1 MNKYI
6 IGLSGASGSIYGI
19 RLLEELLKR
28 NKEIHLIISEPAC
41 QVIEQELH
49 WNFDSGMEECFLKH
63 LPAGNIKFYRNSD
76 IAAPLAS
83 GSFITGGMVLIPC
96 SMASIS
102 SISIGRGRN
111 LMERCAD
118 VMLKEKRQLILVPRE
133 TPLSSIHLRNML
145 ALSDLGVH
153 IIPAMPAFY
162 HHPRSIDDLVNFV
175 VGKVMDAM
183 HIEHDIFQRYK

>member
-6 IGLSGASGSIYGI
+6 IGLSGASGSIYAI

-28 NKEIHLIISEPAC
+28 DHEIHLIISEPAC
-41 QVIEQELH
+41 QVMEQEME
-49 WNFDSGMEECFLKH
+49 WSFDSGIEACFLQQ
-63 LPAGNIKFYRNSD
+63 LPPGNINFYRNSD

-83 GSFITGGMVLIPC
+83 GSFLTDGMVLIPC
-96 SMASIS
+96 SMASVS
-102 SISIGRGRN
+102 SVSVGRARN
-111 LMERCAD
+111 LIERCAD

-133 TPLSSIHLRNML
+133 TPLNSIHLRNML
-145 ALSDLGVH
+145 TLSDLGVH

-162 HHPRSIDDLVNFV
+162 HHPHSIDDLVNFV